1 MLCLPKTTEFNK
13 RIPKQKFYDN
23 INVSPPLKRVF
34 VDQVKVIYWKNKI
47 ATTTTNLAAGKYVT
61 ELEVFEIK
69 LNSPLQDDSLL
80 RQIDKSIP
88 YHILFLLEYQ
98 DKYQAWIGYKE
109 ATQSGINAFKVN
121 NYYHTDWLKED
132 ELSLKL
138 DGLNLDAVYENYVC
152 QIAGDNLQSNN
163 NLSLQDNI
171 EIEEKRKAIQ
181 KQIETL
187 QTKIRKE
194 KQFNKQMWLNAELKK
209 LKEELNIMV
218 KEGLSGKQQKN

>member
-1 MLCLPKTTEFNK
+1 MLGLPKTTEFNK

-23 INVSPPLKRVF
+23 INVSPTLKRVF

-47 ATTTTNLAAGKYVT
+47 ATTTTNLATGKYVA

-98 DKYQAWIGYKE
+98 EKYQAWIGYKK
-109 ATQSGINAFKVN
+109 AIQSSINAFKVN
-121 NYYHTDWLKED
+121 NYFHTDWLKED

-138 DGLNLDAVYENYVC
+138 DGLNLDAVYENYVY
-152 QIAGDNLQSNN
+152 QIAGNDLQPNN
-163 NLSLQDNI
+163 NQSLQDTI
-171 EIEEKRKAIQ
+171 ELEEKRKTIQ
-181 KQIETL
+181 EQIDILES
-187 QTKIRKE
+187 KIRKE
-194 KQFNKQMWLNAELKK
+194 KQLNIQIRLNAELKK
-209 LKEELNIMV
+209 LKREV
-218 KEGLSGKQQKN
+218 KEL

>member
-1 MLCLPKTTEFNK
+1 MLGLPKTTEFNK

-23 INVSPPLKRVF
+23 INVSPTLKRVF
-34 VDQVKVIYWKNKI
+34 VNQVKIIYWKNKI

-98 DKYQAWIGYKE
+98 DKYQVWIGYKE
-109 ATQSGINAFKVN
+109 ATQSGANAFKVN
-121 NYYHTDWLKED
+121 NYFHTDWLKED

-138 DGLNLDAVYENYVC
+138 DGLNLDAAYENYVY
-152 QIAGDNLQSNN
+152 QIAGDNIQSNN
-163 NLSLQDNI
+163 NQSLQDTI
-171 EIEEKRKAIQ
+171 EVEEKRKTIQ
-181 KQIETL
+181 RQIDIL
-187 QTKIRKE
+187 VSKIRKE
-194 KQFNKQMWLNAELKK
+194 KQLNIQIRLNAELKK
-209 LKEELNIMV
+209 LRKELEEL
-218 KEGLSGKQQKN
+218 L

>member
-1 MLCLPKTTEFNK
+1 MLDLPKTTEFNK

-23 INVSPPLKRVF
+23 INVSPTLKRVF

-47 ATTTTNLAAGKYVT
+47 ATTTTNLATGKYVA

-80 RQIDKSIP
+80 RQIDKSIS

-98 DKYQAWIGYKE
+98 EKYQAWIGYKK
-109 ATQSGINAFKVN
+109 AIQSSANAFKVN
-121 NYYHTDWLKED
+121 NYFHTDWLKED

-138 DGLNLDAVYENYVC
+138 DGLNLDATYENYVY
-152 QIAGDNLQSNN
+152 QIAGDNLQPNN
-163 NLSLQDNI
+163 NQSLQDTI
-171 EIEEKRKAIQ
+171 EVEEKRKTIQ

-194 KQFNKQMWLNAELKK
+194 KQFNNQIQLNAELKK
-209 LKEELNIMV
+209 LKKELNIIV
-218 KEGLSGKQQKN
+218 KEG